1 MKLSRLTIALYVG
14 LIFACGVVLGVFG
27 HSLYAV
33 TVVKSSHQSER
44 TRPTPEEVRKKTL
57 AEMQARMKLTD
68 EQVSKINSVY
78 DETRARV
85 SEVHEKYRPQMD
97 AITKDQRDK
106 VRSILSPDQVGE
118 YEKMLKERDER
129 EKQHGPRGSG
139 PGI

>member
-14 LIFACGVVLGVFG
+14 LIFASGAVLGVFG

-33 TVVKSSHQSER
+33 TTVKSYR
-44 TRPTPEEVRKKTL
+44 PPTPEEVRKKTL
-57 AEMQARMKLTD
+57 AEMQNRMKLSD

-85 SEVHEKYRPQMD
+85 HEVHEKYRPQMD

-129 EKQHGPRGSG
+129 EHQRQQNGGRGSG

>member
-1 MKLSRLTIALYVG
+1 VKLSRLTIALYVA

-33 TVVKSSHQSER
+33 TVVKSSPNP
-44 TRPTPEEVRKKTL
+44 RPEDVRKKTL

-68 EQVSKINSVY
+68 DQVAKINSIY
-78 DETRARV
+78 DDTRARFH
-85 SEVHEKYRPQMD
+85 EVHEKYRPQLD

-106 VRSILSPDQVGE
+106 VRTILSPDQVGE
-118 YEKMLKERDER
+118 YEKMLKERDEHQ
-129 EKQHGPRGSG
+129 KQNGGRGNG

>member
-1 MKLSRLTIALYVG
+1 VKLSRLTIALYVG

-33 TVVKSSHQSER
+33 TVVKSSQPAH
-44 TRPTPEEVRKKTL
+44 RPTPEEVRKKTI
-57 AEMQARMKLTD
+57 AEMQVRMKLTD
-68 EQVSKINSVY
+68 QQVSEITSIY

-85 SEVHEKYRPQMD
+85 NEVHEKYKPQMD

-106 VRSILSPDQVGE
+106 VRAALTPDQVGE

-129 EKQHGPRGSG
+129 EKQRGGRGPG